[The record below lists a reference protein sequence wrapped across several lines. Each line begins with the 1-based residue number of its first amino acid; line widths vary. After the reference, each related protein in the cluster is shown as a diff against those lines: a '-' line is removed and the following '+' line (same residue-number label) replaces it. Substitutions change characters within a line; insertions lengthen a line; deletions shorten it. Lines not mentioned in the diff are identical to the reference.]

1 MYNFIIDDDN
11 HSKIFIFEKN
21 LYCIRYNVNKH
32 YYYNDYDND
41 YDDDDFD
48 DDDFNYHNDFIV
60 NYYDILLY
68 NNNNNNN
75 NSNNNNNNNN
85 NKPLNDFERLVS
97 VKNNTV
103 NSINND
109 NHKRNITLLVDN
121 FRVFICENVYQ
132 IDGNGILLNY
142 KLFTKQKHIITLC
155 VPK

>member
-11 HSKIFIFEKN
+11 HSKIFISEKN

-41 YDDDDFD
+41 YDDYDFD
-48 DDDFNYHNDFIV
+48 DDYFNYHNDFII

-68 NNNNNNN
+68 Y
-75 NSNNNNNNNN
+75 NNN

-155 VPK
+155 IPKLL

>member
-11 HSKIFIFEKN
+11 HSKIFISEKN

-41 YDDDDFD
+41 YDDYDFD
-48 DDDFNYHNDFIV
+48 DDYFNYHNDFIV

-68 NNNNNNN
+68 
-75 NSNNNNNNNN
+75 NNNN

-121 FRVFICENVYQ
+121 FRVFICENVY
-132 IDGNGILLNY
+132 
-142 KLFTKQKHIITLC
+142 
-155 VPK
+155 

>member
-11 HSKIFIFEKN
+11 HSKIFISEKN

-41 YDDDDFD
+41 YDDYDFD
-48 DDDFNYHNDFIV
+48 DDYFNYHNDFIV

-68 NNNNNNN
+68 Y
-75 NSNNNNNNNN
+75 NNN

-155 VPK
+155 IPKLL

>member
-11 HSKIFIFEKN
+11 HSKIFISEKN

-41 YDDDDFD
+41 YDDYDFD
-48 DDDFNYHNDFIV
+48 DDYFNYHNDFIV

-68 NNNNNNN
+68 Y
-75 NSNNNNNNNN
+75 NNN

-109 NHKRNITLLVDN
+109 NHKRNITLLVHN

-155 VPK
+155 IPKLL